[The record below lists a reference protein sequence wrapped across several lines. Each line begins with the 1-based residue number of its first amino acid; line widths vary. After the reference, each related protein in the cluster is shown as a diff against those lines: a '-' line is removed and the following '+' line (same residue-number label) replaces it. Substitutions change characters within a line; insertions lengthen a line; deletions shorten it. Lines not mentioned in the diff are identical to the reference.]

1 MTIENS
7 YSDSSVQDL
16 SSGSAS
22 HGLLLFRIP
31 DYDAPLGDAFHAIQ
45 RALTLVHRLTIVV
58 SIGPP
63 SLASSHTTT
72 PSTEEAVTT
81 KLSATEARQ
90 GAYLNHRDST
100 PSSEDSSD
108 GHNNNLKASQRRQN
122 HIDPNRASPSPSPSS
137 FHSVQRLL
145 SALYV
150 SFTKQ
155 AMALQRPLAEL
166 DIVFRESCGYPIGVG
181 TDDLIPFD
189 VFLGM
194 PDAIRDLEDLNR
206 ARINHNQ
213 KSLPIFTL
221 DLTPETT
228 VHTHLVDAIDSSLPY
243 TDVQESQYEDVAL
256 GGTFDHLHAG
266 HKILLSMT
274 AWITSHRV
282 VCGVT
287 DDSML
292 TSKKFAEFMEPLK
305 KRIDTVVQFLKIFK
319 RDLEYEVVPIYDIYG
334 PTATDSKLQAL
345 MVSKET
351 LKGGAAVNEKRREN
365 KLDPLSI
372 EVINVISP
380 TETHVDEV
388 SLKISSTF
396 IRQYLSE
403 QYQSKLRGPQATT
416 VATAN

>member
-1 MTIENS
+1 MTVE
-7 YSDSSVQDL
+7 SSHSLQDL
-16 SSGSAS
+16 SSTSPSNAS
-22 HGLLLFRIP
+22 HGLMLVRIA
-31 DYDAPLGDAFHAIQ
+31 DYDAPLEDVFHAIK
-45 RALTLVHRLTIVV
+45 RALALVHRLTIVLSV
-58 SIGPP
+58 DPPLETTSSIT
-63 SLASSHTTT
+63 A
-72 PSTEEAVTT
+72 EDAAVPG
-81 KLSATEARQ
+81 ARQ
-90 GAYLNHRDST
+90 ANSWDSN
-100 PSSEDSSD
+100 SDDSSD
-108 GHNNNLKASQRRQN
+108 RHNRYSHDSDRSM
-122 HIDPNRASPSPSPSS
+122 DPNGMSSSSSLSSIAPSS

-155 AMALQRPLAEL
+155 ALALQRPLAEL

-181 TDDLIPFD
+181 VEDQIPFD

-194 PDAIRDLEDLNR
+194 PDAVKDLEELNR
-206 ARINHNQ
+206 TRSKHNQ
-213 KSLPIFTL
+213 TTLPIFSL
-221 DLTPETT
+221 DLTPETE
-228 VHTHLVDAIDSSLPY
+228 VDTHLVEAIDSSLPY
-243 TDVQESQYEDVAL
+243 THVQEGQYQDVAL

-292 TSKKFAEFMEPLK
+292 KSKKFGQFMEPLD
-305 KRIDTVVQFLKIFK
+305 KRIATVERFLRAFK
-319 RDLEYEVVPIYDIYG
+319 RGLVYEVVPIHDIYG
-334 PTATDSKLQAL
+334 PTITDDKLQAL

-351 LKGGAAVNEKRREN
+351 LKGGAAVNEERGNRN
-365 KLDPLSI
+365 LSPLKI

-403 QYQSKLRGPQATT
+403 QYQARLQGNQANTGM
-416 VATAN
+416 ATAN